1 MVERRHYVNMV
12 DTKREEQLREAI
24 ELMYFSYRAFTAG
37 PDRILQKRGLGRVH
51 HRILYFISRNP
62 GLSVNE
68 LLDVLQISKQA
79 LNTPLRQLGSMK
91 LVDNARAPHDA
102 RVRQLRLTTQGKKLE
117 ARLSGTQMLH
127 LEEVFAT
134 VGERSEQNWRHIMQ
148 KLAMQ

>member
-1 MVERRHYVNMV
+1 MV
-12 DTKREEQLREAI
+12 DRKREDELREAI
-24 ELMYFSYRAFTAG
+24 ELLYFSYRAFTAG

-51 HRILYFISRNP
+51 HRVLYFISRNP

-79 LNTPLRQLGSMK
+79 LNTPLRQLASMK

-102 RVRQLRLTTQGKKLE
+102 RVRELRLTAEGIKLE

-127 LEEVFAT
+127 LEEMFA
-134 VGERSEQNWRHIMQ
+134 GAGPKAERGWRDIMQ
-148 KLAMQ
+148 RLAAG